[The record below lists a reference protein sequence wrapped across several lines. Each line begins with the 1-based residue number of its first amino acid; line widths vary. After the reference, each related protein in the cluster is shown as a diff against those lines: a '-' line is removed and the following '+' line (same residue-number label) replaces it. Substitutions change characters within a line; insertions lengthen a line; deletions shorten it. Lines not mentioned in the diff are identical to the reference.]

1 MANVIGIPSTRVSD
15 LFVRERLLT
24 QVAKDQLALFKTQTQ
39 LSTGRRI
46 LTPSEEPV
54 TSMRVISLQRL
65 LERKTQVKTNLSTN
79 QSFMSATDTAIS
91 SISSMMAEVR
101 ASALG
106 VIGTTASDE
115 QRQAAAMLVQQAL
128 QQLVDAGNQ
137 NFRGRYLFAGSLTGT
152 RPFEFRSDNIVRYLG
167 NEELL
172 QSYGDVDLLF
182 ATNLTGHEVFGG
194 FSEAVRGTADFNPVL
209 TFNTRLADLNGGQ
222 GVKPGSIEVSNGSDS
237 RIVDI
242 TGCET
247 IGDVALRMLANQP
260 SGTQMYIE
268 ITPTG
273 LEISLSGGTL
283 SIQEVGGGSTAS
295 ELGIL
300 AKNIGTG
307 PLVGQDLNPIL
318 RTTTRLDDILGVR
331 ARAVVRSVG
340 SDNDI
345 IVTAQYRGDEYNGV
359 TVRYYDDGTVLD
371 PGSEY
376 AWYEEATRTLWVN
389 MKTGYSTA
397 QNVVA
402 AINAAYDPLTCPF
415 RAELDPLDA
424 QRNGQAVVTVGASA
438 QLRFGSGVEMD
449 QDSGVQI
456 LNGGQTYTLT
466 FSQEDGVET
475 IEDLLNVFNGS
486 EADVIATINAAGT
499 GIDIRSRLSGC
510 DFAIGENGGIT
521 AQQLGIRTFS
531 QETLLEELNFGRGV
545 SDYTGVGEKA
555 WCAWDSSTTNSDL
568 VIRARRTGAEWN
580 DFTVEFVEKVPPG
593 KDSVSFDLA
602 RKTIRFE
609 ITPGQTTANDIL
621 RLVRETPGIR
631 DYFEAELDKRNEP
644 YNSGTGAVD
653 CSTSAT
659 LKLQWGGPD
668 NDLIL
673 KARNPG
679 TQWNDVLVQVVEGAP
694 GFSYDRDT
702 KRMIFSIQPGVTT
715 AQDMINWLEADP
727 DANEDFALYLDP
739 DDHPST
745 GSGVVW
751 TKPNQWTSG
760 GKIVPSVQTAG
771 GFVDN
776 ADFIITR
783 SDGVRFEVNLQG
795 ALTIGDVLDR
805 INNHPDNL
813 ASGTPLVAR
822 LARYGNGIELVDRS
836 GGSGQLRIQRTSMSR
851 AAIELGL
858 IPEGQDSA
866 TVTTLGAQ
874 ASVRLDFGTSNSG
887 LIIRTRG
894 RTDTL
899 NGVTVQFVDG
909 GPGAN
914 AYSYDSITRVL
925 TFSIEPGVTTA
936 NDVINHFNA
945 EPPDDPIAYA
955 LFDVVLDT
963 TSGPNDGTGTV
974 GEASGQLAGGEP
986 DLLTGQDVNPQET
999 DGLFTALLRLH
1010 EGLIQND
1017 NALIE
1022 RAIAMLD
1029 DRVVDLNFS
1038 RASLGARQQGLDI
1051 LSQRLEEEDL
1061 HLQTS
1066 LSTDLDADMA
1076 EVISEFV
1083 ARQATYE
1090 AALRATAQIFQ
1101 LSLLNYL

>member
-39 LSTGRRI
+39 MSTGRRI
-46 LTPSEEPV
+46 ITPSEEPV
-54 TSMRVISLQRL
+54 TSMRVLSLQRL
-65 LERKTQVKTNLSTN
+65 LERKTQVKTNLGTN
-79 QSFMSATDTAIS
+79 QSFMSATDTALS

-101 ASALG
+101 ANALG

-115 QRQAAAMLVQQAL
+115 QRQAAAMLVRQAL

-152 RPFEFRSDNIVRYLG
+152 RPFELRSDNIVRYLG
-167 NEELL
+167 NEQLL

-194 FSEAVRGTADFNPVL
+194 FSEVVRGTVDLNPVL

-237 RIVDI
+237 QIVDI

-260 SGTQMYIE
+260 AGTQMYIE

-273 LEISLSGGTL
+273 LEISLSAGTL
-283 SIQEVGGGSTAS
+283 SIREVGGGSTAS

-307 PLVGQDLNPIL
+307 PLVGKDLNPVV
-318 RTTTRLDDILGVR
+318 RTTTPLDDILGVR

-359 TVRYYDDGTVLD
+359 TVCYYDDGTVLD
-371 PGSEY
+371 PGMEY
-376 AWYEEATRTLWVN
+376 AWYEDATRTLWVN

-397 QNVVA
+397 QNIVA
-402 AINAAYDPLTCPF
+402 AINAAYDPETCPF

-424 QRNGQAVVTVGASA
+424 QRGGRAVVTVGASA
-438 QLRFGSGVEMD
+438 QLRFGAGAEMD

-466 FSQEDGVET
+466 FSEEDGVRT

-486 EADVIATINAAGT
+486 EADVIAAINADGT
-499 GIDIRSRLSGC
+499 GIDVRSRLSGC

-521 AQQLGIRTFS
+521 AQQLGIRTFA
-531 QETLLEELNFGRGV
+531 QDTLLEDLNFGLGV

-555 WCAWDSSTTNSDL
+555 WCVWDSSTTNSDL

-593 KDSVSFDLA
+593 ADSVSFDLA
-602 RKTIRFE
+602 TKTIRFE
-609 ITPGQTTANDIL
+609 ITPGQTTAQDIL
-621 RLVRETPGIR
+621 RLVNETPGIR
-631 DYFEAELDKRNEP
+631 DYFEADLDKRNEP
-644 YNSGTGAVD
+644 YNDGTGLVD

-659 LKLQWGGPD
+659 LKLQWGGDD

-679 TQWNDVLVQVVEGAP
+679 EQWNDVLVQVVEGAP
-694 GFSYDRDT
+694 GFTYSRAAKT
-702 KRMIFSIQPGVTT
+702 MTFSIQSGVTT
-715 AQDMINWLEADP
+715 AQDMITWLQADP
-727 DANEDFALYLDP
+727 DANEDFAIYLDP
-739 DDHPST
+739 DDHPAT
-745 GSGVVW
+745 GSGTVW
-751 TKPNQWTSG
+751 AKPNQWTAG
-760 GKIVPSVQTAG
+760 GKLVQAVQTAG

-783 SDGVRFEVNLQG
+783 TDGVRFEVNLQG

-813 ASGTPLVAR
+813 ATGTPLVAR
-822 LARYGNGIELVDRS
+822 LARYGNGIELVDNC
-836 GGSGQLRIQRTSMSR
+836 GGPGQLRIQRTSMSR

-858 IPEGQDSA
+858 IPEGQESA
-866 TVTTLGAQ
+866 TVSTLGVQ
-874 ASVRLDFGTSNSG
+874 ASVSLDFGTANSA
-887 LIIRTRG
+887 LIVRTRG

-899 NGVTVQFVDG
+899 DGVTVEFVNG

-914 AYSYDSITRVL
+914 SYSYDPIGRVL
-925 TFSIEPGVTTA
+925 TFSIDPGVTTA
-936 NDVINHFNA
+936 NDVIQRFNQQ
-945 EPPDDPIAYA
+945 PPLDPTAYA

-963 TSGPNDGTGTV
+963 TSGPNDGTGAV
-974 GEASGQLAGGEP
+974 GVASGELDGGEP
-986 DLLTGQDVNPQET
+986 DLLTGQDVNLQET

-1010 EGLIQND
+1010 EGLILND

-1051 LSQRLEEEDL
+1051 LNQRLEEEDL
-1061 HLQTS
+1061 HLQMT
-1066 LSTDLDADMA
+1066 LSNDLDADMV